1 MRINKITLVN
11 FGSYEGENI
20 FDTKADGDR
29 NIVLIGG
36 KNGAGKTTLFTAMRL
51 CLYGFLSMGY
61 KNANSYYNRA
71 IIKLINNNAKRDKP
85 CLSSVSLDI
94 EITNGRGIDSYTV
107 SREWT
112 LDEILTEDLFV
123 IKNGTLLEK
132 EETADFEKFILSL
145 IPPELF
151 NLYFFDG
158 EKIADFFLNEGGSTR
173 VKDAFLTLCGYD
185 TFDIMR
191 KNFKRIS
198 ASSKGKSH
206 AGLKAYVAAK
216 AHAQKDRE
224 KLEKIQNDLVHCST
238 DIENCMADI
247 ASLEK
252 EYTNSGGIT
261 QEEWDNKIFLLKDEE
276 RKRENWN
283 AAMKKWANDVV
294 PFIMVPSILRRV
306 KEQIEKENVDNKCK
320 NFIDMLESPELADLV
335 GDKQEEIKKIVLEK
349 YGFLDDRIL
358 DLSFEQSAALT
369 ASISE
374 LLDFD
379 KSKVAKVKKLIK
391 QSINKSAKIRKEL
404 EQSNITTVQ
413 EYMRRRANLFEK
425 NSVLLNRRLELEQ
438 LLQRQKDAVTVSC
451 TELAKAQA
459 ILEDEIKKE
468 SIGDISAKA
477 IVMLDKLQTD
487 LYHKQIGKVEAEFRR
502 SINTLMRKARFIDD
516 ISIDDEFNIHVFRS
530 EEISGKK
537 IKNIISA
544 SSEDQFISNF
554 GEQALK
560 HLVSQYGDISFG
572 KKNSN
577 IKDEDVLMLPTEIDK
592 DSFSNGEKQ
601 IFIMALYYSLV
612 QLGNHEIPFVID
624 TPYARIDT
632 EHRQNI
638 ARHFFSKLKG
648 QVFILSTNEEITGE
662 HIQILQN
669 KILSRYMLENTDN
682 KKTVIIK
689 DTYFEA

>member
-20 FDTKADGDR
+20 FDTKADEDR

>member
-20 FDTKADGDR
+20 FDTKADEDR

-112 LDEILTEDLFV
+112 LDEILTEDLSV

>member
-71 IIKLINNNAKRDKP
+71 IIKIINNNAKRDKP

-112 LDEILTEDLFV
+112 LDEILTEDLSV
-123 IKNGTLLEK
+123 MKNGTLLEK

>member
-61 KNANSYYNRA
+61 KNANSYYKRA

-85 CLSSVSLDI
+85 CSSSVALDI
-94 EITNGRGIDSYTV
+94 EITNGRGIDFYTV
-107 SREWT
+107 SRKWT
-112 LDEILTEDLFV
+112 LDEIITEDLSV

-132 EETADFEKFILSL
+132 DETADFEKFILSL

-173 VKDAFLTLCGYD
+173 IKDAFLTLCGYD

-198 ASSKGKSH
+198 ASSRGKSH

-216 AHAQKDRE
+216 AYAQKDRE
-224 KLEKIQNDLVHCST
+224 KLEKIQNDLAHCST

-247 ASLEK
+247 AFLEK

-283 AAMKKWANDVV
+283 AALKKWANDVV

-320 NFIDMLESPELADLV
+320 NFIDILESPELAGMV
-335 GDKQEEIKKIVLEK
+335 GDKQEEIKKIVFEK

-358 DLSFEQSAALT
+358 DLSFEQSVALT

-379 KSKVAKVKKLIK
+379 KSKVAKAKKLIK

-404 EQSNITTVQ
+404 EQSNITSVQ

-425 NSVLLNRRLELEQ
+425 NSSLLNRKLELEQ
-438 LLQRQKDAVTVSC
+438 LLQQQKKAYDTSY
-451 TELAKAQA
+451 AKCVKDQA
-459 ILEDEIKKE
+459 LLEEEIKKE

-477 IVMLDKLQTD
+477 IIMLDKLQVD
-487 LYHKQIGKVEAEFRR
+487 LYHKQIGKIEAEFRR
-502 SINTLMRKARFIDD
+502 SINTLMRKVGFIDD
-516 ISIDDEFNIHVFRS
+516 IFIDDEFNIHVFRN

-537 IKNIISA
+537 IKDIISA
-544 SSEDQFISNF
+544 STKEQFISNF

-560 HLVSQYGDISFG
+560 SLVSQYENVHFG
-572 KKNSN
+572 EKNSS
-577 IKDEDVLMLPTEIDK
+577 IKDIDAIILPMEIDK

-632 EHRQNI
+632 EHRHNI
-638 ARHFFSKLKG
+638 AKHFFSKLKG

-662 HIQILQN
+662 HVNILQD
-669 KILSRYMLENTDN
+669 KIHSRYMLENVDN

-689 DTYFEA
+689 DAYFEA

>member
-112 LDEILTEDLFV
+112 LDEILTEDLSV

>member
-11 FGSYEGENI
+11 FGSYEGENE
-20 FDTKADGDR
+20 FDTQVDRER

-51 CLYGFLSMGY
+51 CLYGPLSMGY
-61 KNANSYYNRA
+61 KSTNSYYTRS
-71 IIKLINNNAKRDKP
+71 IKKLINNNAKLVKP
-85 CLSSVSLDI
+85 CSSSVSLDI
-94 EITNGRGIDSYTV
+94 EITNGREIDLYTV
-107 SREWT
+107 SRKWFLNET
-112 LDEILTEDLFV
+112 LNEDFSV
-123 IKNGTLLEK
+123 VKNEVLLEK
-132 EETADFEKFILSL
+132 DETADFEKFIHSL

-173 VKDAFLTLCGYD
+173 IKDAFLLLCGYD
-185 TFDIMR
+185 TFEIMR

-198 ASSKGKSH
+198 LLSNGKSQIT
-206 AGLKAYVAAK
+206 LEKYIT
-216 AHAQKDRE
+216 AQEHHRKE
-224 KLEKIQNDLVHCST
+224 KEILEKIQNDLISCSAE
-238 DIENCMADI
+238 IENCVADI

-261 QEEWDNKIFLLKDEE
+261 QEEWDNKIFILKDEE

-283 AAMKKWANDVV
+283 SALKKWANDVV
-294 PFIMVPSILRRV
+294 PFIMVSSVLQRV
-306 KEQIEKENVDNKCK
+306 KDQIQKENVDNKCK
-320 NFIDMLESPELADLV
+320 NFIDILESPELAAVV
-335 GDKQEEIKKIVLEK
+335 GSKKEKIKKVVFEK
-349 YGFLDDRIL
+349 YGSLDNRIL

-369 ASISE
+369 TLISE
-374 LLDFD
+374 LLEFD
-379 KSKVAKVKKLIK
+379 KSKVAKVKKQIK
-391 QSINKSAKIRKEL
+391 QSKNKSAKIRKEL
-404 EQSNITTVQ
+404 EQSNIATVQ
-413 EYMRRRANLFEK
+413 EYVRRRANLFEK
-425 NSVLLNRRLELEQ
+425 NSVLLNKRLELEQ
-438 LLQRQKDAVTVSC
+438 SLQKQKITVAASYD
-451 TELAKAQA
+451 ELTKAQA
-459 ILEDEIKKE
+459 ILVEEIKKK

-477 IVMLDKLQTD
+477 IVMLDKLQID
-487 LYHKQIGKVEAEFRR
+487 LYHKQIEKVEAEFRW
-502 SINTLMRKARFIDD
+502 SINKLMRKARFIDD
-516 ISIDDEFNIHVFRS
+516 ISIDDEFNIHVFRN

-537 IKNIISA
+537 IKEIISE
-544 SSEDQFISNF
+544 STKEQFISNF
-554 GEQALK
+554 GEKALNC
-560 HLVSQYGDISFG
+560 LVSQYEGIRFEEE
-572 KKNSN
+572 NNN
-577 IKDEDVLMLPTEIDK
+577 IKDEDAVMLPTEIDK

-662 HIQILQN
+662 HVQILQD
-669 KILSRYMLENTDN
+669 KILSQYMLENTDN

-689 DTYFEA
+689 NTYFEE

>member
-1 MRINKITLVN
+1 
-11 FGSYEGENI
+11 
-20 FDTKADGDR
+20 
-29 NIVLIGG
+29 
-36 KNGAGKTTLFTAMRL
+36 
-51 CLYGFLSMGY
+51 
-61 KNANSYYNRA
+61 
-71 IIKLINNNAKRDKP
+71 
-85 CLSSVSLDI
+85 
-94 EITNGRGIDSYTV
+94 
-107 SREWT
+107 
-112 LDEILTEDLFV
+112 
-123 IKNGTLLEK
+123 
-132 EETADFEKFILSL
+132 
-145 IPPELF
+145 
-151 NLYFFDG
+151 
-158 EKIADFFLNEGGSTR
+158 
-173 VKDAFLTLCGYD
+173 
-185 TFDIMR
+185 
-191 KNFKRIS
+191 
-198 ASSKGKSH
+198 
-206 AGLKAYVAAK
+206 
-216 AHAQKDRE
+216 
-224 KLEKIQNDLVHCST
+224 
-238 DIENCMADI
+238 MADI

>member
-112 LDEILTEDLFV
+112 LDEILTEDLSV

-391 QSINKSAKIRKEL
+391 QSINKSAKNRKEL

>member
-20 FDTKADGDR
+20 FDTKVDGDR

-71 IIKLINNNAKRDKP
+71 IIKLINNNAKRNKP
-85 CLSSVSLDI
+85 CSSSVSLDI
-94 EITNGRGIDSYTV
+94 ELTNGRGIDLYTM
-107 SREWT
+107 SRKWT

-132 EETADFEKFILSL
+132 DETADFEKFILSL

-173 VKDAFLTLCGYD
+173 IKDAFLTLCGYD

-224 KLEKIQNDLVHCST
+224 KLEKIKKDLALCST
-238 DIENCMADI
+238 DIENCIADI

-283 AAMKKWANDVV
+283 VTLKKWANDVV

-306 KEQIEKENVDNKCK
+306 KEQIEEESADNKCK
-320 NFIDMLESPELADLV
+320 NFIDILESPELADLI

-349 YGFLDDRIL
+349 YGFLDNRIL
-358 DLSFEQSAALT
+358 DLSFEQSATLT

-404 EQSNITTVQ
+404 EQSNIATVQ

-438 LLQRQKDAVTVSC
+438 LLQQQKDAIAVSYA
-451 TELAKAQA
+451 ELAKTQA

-468 SIGDISAKA
+468 SIGNISAKA
-477 IVMLDKLQTD
+477 IVMLDKLQTN

-502 SINTLMRKARFIDD
+502 SINALMRKARFIDD
-516 ISIDDEFNIHVFRS
+516 IYIDDEFNIHVFRN

-537 IKNIISA
+537 IKDIIST
-544 SSEDQFISNF
+544 STKEQFIFNF
-554 GEQALK
+554 GDRALK
-560 HLVSQYGDISFG
+560 YLISQYGSVIFG
-572 KKNSN
+572 EKNSN
-577 IKDEDVLMLPTEIDK
+577 IKDSDTIILPEEIDK
-592 DSFSNGEKQ
+592 ESFSNGEKQ
-601 IFIMALYYSLV
+601 IFIMTLYYSLV

-638 ARHFFSKLKG
+638 ARHFFNKLKG

-662 HIQILQN
+662 HVQILQN

>member
-252 EYTNSGGIT
+252 EYTNSRGIT

>member
-112 LDEILTEDLFV
+112 LDEILTEDLSV

-391 QSINKSAKIRKEL
+391 QSINKSAKNRKEL

-537 IKNIISA
+537 IENIISA